1 MSKIIDKTVD
11 TLEKLQSPASRAGH
25 STERVAKL
33 SKAGVDSEVIA
44 LQMTKNSK
52 TGQLYTKD
60 DILTL
65 KKLYNDCE
73 IKVAITRAQ
82 TTALMND
89 QNKNEKVAD
98 RLKPA
103 LQ

>member
-1 MSKIIDKTVD
+1 MSKIIDKIFD
-11 TLEKLQSPASRAGH
+11 TIEKQGSPASRAGH

-33 SKAGVDSEVIA
+33 SKAGVDHEVIA
-44 LQMTKNSK
+44 LQMTRNSK
-52 TGQLYTKD
+52 IGQVYTKD

-73 IKVAITRAQ
+73 TKVAITKAQ

-89 QNKNEKVAD
+89 QNKNEKVTD

>member
-1 MSKIIDKTVD
+1 MSKIIDKTAD
-11 TLEKLQSPASRAGH
+11 AFEKLGSPASRAGH

-33 SKAGVDSEVIA
+33 SKAGVDPEVIA

-52 TGQLYTKD
+52 IGQVYTKD

-73 IKVAITRAQ
+73 AKVVITRAQ
-82 TTALMND
+82 TRALMND
-89 QNKNEKVAD
+89 QNKNEKVTD
-98 RLKPA
+98 RLKPP